1 MKLMID
7 IPEDYY
13 KSLQKHGAGS
23 CAENT
28 ILSGTILSECAEDC
42 IMVNTQGLDE
52 GIRCAMCTNTMANDR
67 GCDGACRV
75 NDAMYK
81 QVLKV
86 IQDCTV
92 PNVCPKSDKPSGKW
106 EHISYYDGGYGMNE
120 TCSNCGRTIHGQI
133 FDLVDKYCPNCG
145 AKMIEPQESED
156 NK

>member
-1 MKLMID
+1 MKLIID

-28 ILSGTILSECAEDC
+28 ILNGTLLSECKLEDC
-42 IMVNTQGLDE
+42 ITVNIQGLDE

-75 NDAMYK
+75 DDVMYSK
-81 QVLKV
+81 VLKV

-92 PNVCPKSDKPSGKW
+92 PSVYPKSDKPSGKW
-106 EHISYYDGGYGMNE
+106 IRQMKSEIADSLEFWDYSPNNNPLARDILE
-120 TCSNCGRTIHGQI
+120 TVNT
-133 FDLVDKYCPNCG
+133 YC
-145 AKMIEPQESED
+145 AKMESEE
-156 NK
+156 